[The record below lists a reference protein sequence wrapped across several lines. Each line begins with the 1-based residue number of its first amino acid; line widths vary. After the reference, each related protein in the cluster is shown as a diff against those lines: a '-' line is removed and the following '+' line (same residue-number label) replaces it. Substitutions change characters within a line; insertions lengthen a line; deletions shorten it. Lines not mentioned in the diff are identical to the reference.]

1 VSSGIKNA
9 VFLYHISSGCLRVSF
24 GISTFRISTTNE
36 LNSEFE
42 YKESAETSVV
52 FLHFLILFSEFFENI
67 LARRI
72 ILQDP
77 KNIVGRDN
85 DVSES
90 MRIWVI
96 NARRAAGGAI
106 EIKSYQLAFCVYHG
120 TSAVAR
126 RCFGICGETC
136 HRKSILA
143 ILEKLAELIR
153 DLIIY
158 RL

>member
-1 VSSGIKNA
+1 MSSGIKNA
-9 VFLYHISSGCLRVSF
+9 VFLFHISSGCLRDSF
-24 GISTFRISTTNE
+24 GISAFRISTTNE

-90 MRIWVI
+90 MRI
-96 NARRAAGGAI
+96 
-106 EIKSYQLAFCVYHG
+106 
-120 TSAVAR
+120 
-126 RCFGICGETC
+126 
-136 HRKSILA
+136 
-143 ILEKLAELIR
+143 
-153 DLIIY
+153 
-158 RL
+158 

>member
-1 VSSGIKNA
+1 M
-9 VFLYHISSGCLRVSF
+9 
-24 GISTFRISTTNE
+24 TTINE

-90 MRIWVI
+90 VRI
-96 NARRAAGGAI
+96 
-106 EIKSYQLAFCVYHG
+106 
-120 TSAVAR
+120 
-126 RCFGICGETC
+126 
-136 HRKSILA
+136 
-143 ILEKLAELIR
+143 
-153 DLIIY
+153 
-158 RL
+158 